1 MAASIDN
8 QDSTNQI
15 ETESEEKAKESV
27 EFKNVPKALIQQI
40 ENAPNIKDL
49 DDEDED

>member
-27 EFKNVPKALIQQI
+27 VQF
-40 ENAPNIKDL
+40 L
-49 DDEDED
+49 DRMKKVLDEKS